1 MTLFLLQLF
10 LGATAAGLTAWLFL
24 SIGEPRRTNYR
35 GRAIPSA
42 LGIALIVALCWAV
55 PLTLVVLAVRGEHP
69 AYARYLAILL
79 GTALVFAAGL
89 YDDLQPAR
97 TRGVLPQIK
106 LVLRGRITSG
116 VVKLVVIVA
125 ASVLVSFAIAR
136 LSWRSVAA
144 IPVLAGSA
152 NLWNL
157 LDVRPGRSMKALVL
171 ADAGLVGAI
180 HDPHFEAGVLLAIAL
195 GAGLA
200 LLAVDLRERAMLGD
214 SGANVLGF
222 LVGLAL
228 FLTLRTWALVVAAAV
243 IVVLHVL
250 AETVTLSRLID
261 AAPPLRWL
269 DRLGRA
275 EVEEP
280 PRGPDPLIP

>member
-1 MTLFLLQLF
+1 MKAFLL
-10 LGATAAGLTAWLFL
+10 AG
-24 SIGEPRRTNYR
+24 
-35 GRAIPSA
+35 
-42 LGIALIVALCWAV
+42 
-55 PLTLVVLAVRGEHP
+55 
-69 AYARYLAILL
+69 
-79 GTALVFAAGL
+79 
-89 YDDLQPAR
+89 
-97 TRGVLPQIK
+97 
-106 LVLRGRITSG
+106 
-116 VVKLVVIVA
+116 
-125 ASVLVSFAIAR
+125 
-136 LSWRSVAA
+136 
-144 IPVLAGSA
+144 
-152 NLWNL
+152 
-157 LDVRPGRSMKALVL
+157 
-171 ADAGLVGAI
+171 AGLVGAV
-180 HDPHFEAGVLLAIAL
+180 HDPHVEAGVLLAIAL

-222 LVGLAL
+222 LVGVAL